1 MKTKNIIWMALAGVL
16 VVAGLVLIISFFR
29 KPAAPA
35 ATPTLTQDAN
45 IVLTGVAR
53 TAETKMTEMAA
64 ITPSP
69 LPATQT
75 LTPAPATAIPSPT
88 VALSLP
94 TATSS
99 GGLPSVDQAT
109 FVADVTVP
117 DGSNFSPGQAFV
129 KTWRIQNSGATTW
142 STSFKLTYLQ
152 GDQMSGP
159 ASVPLPKAVGPAQSV
174 DISVSLVAPASAG
187 HYRGYWKMS
196 NAGGQLFPES
206 IYVDINV
213 VGAGTATVTGTA
225 RTPTPTP
232 TTGTPGPTATSGNPA
247 PTATSG
253 TPGITISNVTLGVDN
268 GNVTGACPHT
278 FVFTGQFTLN
288 APATVTYQLEAA
300 TTPAITLPAPVTGP
314 QPAGATTLVYNLPFS
329 TSFSGWVQLHITA
342 PYSVASNQVNITLT
356 CQ

>member
-1 MKTKNIIWMALAGVL
+1 MALAGLL
-16 VVAGLVLIISFFR
+16 VIAGLILIISFFR

-69 LPATQT
+69 LPATETQT
-75 LTPAPATAIPSPT
+75 PPPATAIPSAT
-88 VALSLP
+88 VALNLP

-99 GGLPSVDQAT
+99 GGVPSVDQAT
-109 FVADVTVP
+109 FVSDVTVP

-142 STSFKLTYLQ
+142 STSFKLVYIQ

-159 ASVPLPKAVGPAQSV
+159 ASVPLPKQVGPLQSV

-213 VGAGTATVTGTA
+213 VGAGTATATGTA
-225 RTPTPTP
+225 STLTPTP
-232 TTGTPGPTATSGNPA
+232 TTGAPGPTATTA
-247 PTATSG
+247 QVPTATSG
-253 TPGITISNVTLGVDN
+253 TPAITVSNVTLGVDN

-288 APATVTYQLEAA
+288 TPGTVTYQLEAQ

-342 PYSVASNQVNITLT
+342 PSSVASNQVNITLT